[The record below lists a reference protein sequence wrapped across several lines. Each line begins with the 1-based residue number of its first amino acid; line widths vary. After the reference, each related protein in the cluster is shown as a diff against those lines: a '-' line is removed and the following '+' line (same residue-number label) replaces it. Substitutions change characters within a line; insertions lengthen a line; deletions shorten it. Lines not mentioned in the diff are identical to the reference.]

1 MRSPH
6 LSPCTC
12 HHFDIMSSTQ
22 PNSNRRDLCLEG
34 TLPFTYIHINTCCS
48 LAHAHTPQYLAP
60 MLRTR
65 APRLRRAFRLCRERR
80 ELRGLEVS
88 GKRGSSMSNARLFS
102 RGRCARDSCSD
113 AQAAAA
119 DFAGARSANMCMAGW
134 HCCGAL
140 QWRRTHS
147 PLKLSMPSA
156 ARGDSC
162 AAAELAPQPA
172 LHFLPQP

>member
-80 ELRGLEVS
+80 ELSGVEVS
-88 GKRGSSMSNARLFS
+88 GKRGSNMSSARVFS

-119 DFAGARSANMCMAGW
+119 AFAGARSANMCMAGW

>member
-22 PNSNRRDLCLEG
+22 PNSNRRDLCLGG
-34 TLPFTYIHINTCCS
+34 TPFHVHTHKYMLLSCS
-48 LAHAHTPQYLAP
+48 CTHASVSRADAAHACASAP
-60 MLRTR
+60 SSL
-65 APRLRRAFRLCRERR
+65 PSVQRERR
-80 ELRGLEVS
+80 ELSGVEVS
-88 GKRGSSMSNARLFS
+88 GKRGSNMSSARVFS
-102 RGRCARDSCSD
+102 RGRCARDSCGD

-172 LHFLPQP
+172 LHSLPQP